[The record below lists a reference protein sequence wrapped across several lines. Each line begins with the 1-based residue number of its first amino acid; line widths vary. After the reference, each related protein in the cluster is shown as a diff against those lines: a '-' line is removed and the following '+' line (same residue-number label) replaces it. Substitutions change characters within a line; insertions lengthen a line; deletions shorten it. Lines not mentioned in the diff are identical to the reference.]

1 MLTSGPAALV
11 CAISGDGM
19 RAVVR
24 VGRRGARRLEH
35 FDLRSGRCTELLPG
49 GEANVADAR
58 FGITGGQLFVH
69 SDAGGERPALL
80 AVGLNGD
87 AAPSLPYVVAARD
100 EHDLDL
106 VALDPAGARAA
117 LVWNVEGRSEVDL
130 LDLRSGITEPLP
142 RPPGDVVT
150 SAAFTRDGRALLIG
164 NEGSTV
170 PPTITRIALD
180 HVLGADAQSTSDQVT
195 PLLPAAPRDAGHL
208 VDPVLHH
215 FLGEDG
221 LPLSGW
227 LFRPTSAFGAASTRC
242 PP

>member
-1 MLTSGPAALV
+1 MTICVAAAPTALV

-87 AAPSLPYVVAARD
+87 APPSLPHVVAARD
-100 EHDLDL
+100 E
-106 VALDPAGARAA
+106 P
-117 LVWNVEGRSEVDL
+117 
-130 LDLRSGITEPLP
+130 
-142 RPPGDVVT
+142 
-150 SAAFTRDGRALLIG
+150 GRAVIAAA
-164 NEGSTV
+164 GS
-170 PPTITRIALD
+170 
-180 HVLGADAQSTSDQVT
+180 GA
-195 PLLPAAPRDAGHL
+195 G
-208 VDPVLHH
+208 
-215 FLGEDG
+215 
-221 LPLSGW
+221 
-227 LFRPTSAFGAASTRC
+227 
-242 PP
+242 